1 LSLLDNEI
9 KQPWKFGEKGQWSD
23 FQPDSLRRIGTK

>member
-1 LSLLDNEI
+1 LLDNEV
-9 KQPWKFGEKGQWSD
+9 KTPWTFGEKGKWGD